1 MNKEFKGA
9 IASIFI
15 VLIPAMIFLAPVN
28 SHAGTMAMLRV
39 HGGTHYFTNNPCP
52 ESDKLL
58 QSILQIDSNSQVWMG
73 CWGVNTQLNKIIV
86 AYPQLENPLMYDINE
101 ESENGHLIYMGEQSP
116 PNE

>member
-1 MNKEFKGA
+1 MSKEIKGA

-15 VLIPAMIFLAPVN
+15 VLIPAMVFLSPVT

-39 HGGTHYFTNNPCP
+39 QGGTHYFTNNPCP
-52 ESDKLL
+52 ESDQLL
-58 QSILQIDSNSQVWMG
+58 QSILKIDLNRQVWIG
-73 CWGVNTQLNKIIV
+73 CWGVNTQINKIMV

-101 ESENGHLIYMGEQSP
+101 ESANGHLIYMGDHSP